1 MCHWNYS
8 LSTLQ
13 LLTNTLNIN
22 ISPKKVKTRIHVWH
36 LELTSR
42 KAKIESKDSSYQL
55 HKIENPFPEF
65 NRFLYMTVGESC
77 NWYLRRSW
85 SWQQWQENIK
95 QEMIETWVA
104 HQGATP
110 IGYFELEKQ
119 TDGSTKIAY
128 FGLIP
133 QFIGQGLGKAL
144 LEDAIKVSW
153 STTQQRISL
162 HTCTLDH
169 PSALPNY
176 INRGFKIFKEEDFE
190 DMIPSKPLQPWE
202 GADKAI

>member
-1 MCHWNYS
+1 MQQS
-8 LSTLQ
+8 LTD
-13 LLTNTLNIN
+13 TLNIN
-22 ISPKKVKTRIHVWH
+22 VPPQKVKTRIHVWH
-36 LELTSR
+36 LELTRR
-42 KAKIESKDSSYQL
+42 KERLEPKDSSYQL
-55 HKIENPFPEF
+55 HKIEKPFPEL

-85 SWQQWQENIK
+85 KWCQWQESITR
-95 QEMIETWVA
+95 EMVETWVA
-104 HQGATP
+104 YQGAMP

-119 TDGSTKIAY
+119 THGNTKIAY

-133 QFIGQGLGKAL
+133 QAIGQGLGKEL
-144 LEDAIKVSW
+144 LEDAIKVAW
-153 STTQQRISL
+153 RTTQQRISL

-176 INRGFKIFKEEDFE
+176 LNRGFKIYKEEDFE

-202 GADKAI
+202 GADKPF